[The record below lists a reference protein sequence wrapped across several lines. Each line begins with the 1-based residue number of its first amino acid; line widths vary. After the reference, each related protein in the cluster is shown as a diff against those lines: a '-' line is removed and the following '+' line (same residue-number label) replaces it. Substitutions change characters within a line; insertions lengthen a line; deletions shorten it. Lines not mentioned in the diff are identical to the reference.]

1 MLAHATK
8 AGVDKARGKKI
19 WECPYCGEKFH
30 TYKYGTFGC
39 PRCARTFQCGSSEK
53 ILAQGTYE
61 SLMTLGT
68 KFIQENE
75 WQKALEVFDNMI
87 KNHQLKMSDTAYSL
101 YGSCLF
107 RNGMYEEANK
117 MLESSLKINPNNVDA
132 YIILGS
138 SCLKIENYRECEK
151 VCRNGLAEKPNSA
164 ELHFILGAALYFL
177 GELDEAESEIT
188 IGMNIDPNKSYDK
201 LLRKIINEK
210 KEKNSV
216 KHKSKHDNKD
226 VSFEELMD
234 GLDEI
239 GKELDKLDELDED

>member
-1 MLAHATK
+1 
-8 AGVDKARGKKI
+8 
-19 WECPYCGEKFH
+19 
-30 TYKYGTFGC
+30 
-39 PRCARTFQCGSSEK
+39 
-53 ILAQGTYE
+53 
-61 SLMTLGT
+61 MTLGT